1 MIYIKKKMII
11 TTVVCLVILSPW
23 LLSTEKTAAIVT
35 LIQINQNSIRIVD
48 RANNQVTVYG
58 EEEEIRTLQVNKNYS
73 IVYENYWFTR
83 PTLVSIKLMPD
94 DV

>member
-1 MIYIKKKMII
+1 MII
-11 TTVVCLVILSPW
+11 AIVACLVILSPW

-35 LIQINQNSIRIVD
+35 LIQINQNSIRIED

-58 EEEEIRTLQVNKNYS
+58 EEEEIRTLQVNKNYY

-83 PTLVSIKLMPD
+83 PTLISIKLMPD

>member
-1 MIYIKKKMII
+1 MII
-11 TTVVCLVILSPW
+11 TIVVCLVILSPW

-35 LIQINQNSIRIVD
+35 LIQINQNSIRIED
-48 RANNQVTVYG
+48 RDNNQITVYG
-58 EEEEIRTLQVNKNYS
+58 REEIIRTLQVNKNYY
-73 IVYENYWFTR
+73 IQYESRWFTR

>member
-1 MIYIKKKMII
+1 MII